1 LAAEGTEDT
10 EYPPNQQ
17 AFVFNSAN
25 SAISVL
31 LGVEFFRRSV
41 GVV

>member
-17 AFVFNSAN
+17 MFVFSSAN
-25 SAISVL
+25 SAIFVL

-41 GVV
+41 GVA